1 MTCCLIY
8 SSNITF
14 VQGLVS
20 STFEVVALCGFVFG
34 VASKLPPSLTILLL
48 NGVFPFAIAKHL
60 FCPKGKCCFQ
70 TESCGSENTGR
81 ESTTC
86 LKHILIPLLET
97 IAFLMQ
103 LGALMAIPIL
113 LYVEDMYNDEYL
125 TVLMI
130 PVTLTV
136 ISVVWSSRKKKK
148 LVGANS
154 AEALDNIRMKSGN
167 YTKLTYICTYVVN
180 ILFFNLV
187 CFFRY
192 SNNNEIYSNANKL
205 SHLLCA

>member
-1 MTCCLIY
+1 MTYLIY
-8 SSNITF
+8 SSKITF
-14 VQGLVS
+14 VQGLIS

-34 VASKLPPSLTILLL
+34 VACKLPPSLTILLL
-48 NGVFPFAIAKHL
+48 NGVFSFTIAKHL

-70 TESCGSENTGR
+70 TGSCGRESNTR

-86 LKHILIPLLET
+86 LKRILIPLLET

-113 LYVEDMYNDEYL
+113 LYAEDMFSDKYL

-130 PVTLTV
+130 PVTLSV

-148 LVGANS
+148 LDRANS
-154 AEALDNIRMKSGN
+154 AEAIDNTRIKSGN
-167 YTKLTYICTYVVN
+167 YVHVH
-180 ILFFNLV
+180 
-187 CFFRY
+187 
-192 SNNNEIYSNANKL
+192 
-205 SHLLCA
+205 SHLCSQ